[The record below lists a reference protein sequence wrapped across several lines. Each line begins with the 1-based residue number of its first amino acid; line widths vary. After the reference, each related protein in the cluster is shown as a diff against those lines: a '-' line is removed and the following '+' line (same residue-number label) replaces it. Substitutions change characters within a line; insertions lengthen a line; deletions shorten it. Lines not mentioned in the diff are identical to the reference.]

1 MFLRATSPLSPTSTL
16 CIPIFCGGRP
26 ESDNH
31 FCKAE
36 AFSNESTSQPQGIFE
51 FTLDIEVLAV
61 EIEQRIGHLRNV
73 VWAKEGGVLCSG
85 EGVREKLG
93 MRAKCKILEAS
104 AMVVNGWKAL
114 VLKRKPYLLLW
125 APVWPW
131 SFWRLPLGTM
141 INSLRTHCFS
151 IFPVERRRLLKC
163 PEPV

>member
-51 FTLDIEVLAV
+51 SPLDIEVSAV
-61 EIEQRIGHLRNV
+61 EVEQRIGHLCNV

-93 MRAKCKILEAS
+93 MRATCKILEAS
-104 AMVVNGWKAL
+104 AMVVNGLKAL

-125 APVWPW
+125 AP
-131 SFWRLPLGTM
+131 SLTM
-141 INSLRTHCFS
+141 VVLTIATWHHDKFVSMKRTVLASSQWNDAVC
-151 IFPVERRRLLKC
+151 
-163 PEPV
+163 